1 MRHKWT
7 IAELKEKSDGE
18 VLRGILAER
27 MSKMNPHCS
36 LYRRLKEIV
45 NGMDENATN
54 SRKRDTTPSTVI
66 PRVIIRI
73 QGGNFQGAS
82 ANTFVDLSILD
93 IDNMNACD
101 PVGNKNELDYY
112 LELEQ
117 EVETLKP
124 IR

>member
-1 MRHKWT
+1 VQHKWKIT
-7 IAELKEKSDGE
+7 ELREKSDGE
-18 VLRGILAER
+18 LLRGILAER

-45 NGMDENATN
+45 NGMHENATN
-54 SRKRDTTPSTVI
+54 NRKRATTPPTVL

-101 PVGNKNELDYY
+101 PVHNKNELDHY